1 MHPYRPATLPDPV
14 QSASPL
20 DRLLHAAD
28 WAATPLGP
36 RESWSPALQA
46 VTRILLANRFPMLL
60 WWGPEFTQV
69 YNDAYRPL
77 IGTRHPNAI
86 GQPARECWADIWHV
100 IGTLIEIPFHGGPAT
115 WVEDLQLELDRHG
128 YVEETHFT
136 IAYSPVPDSTV
147 PSGIGGVLATVHEI
161 SDKVIGERRII
172 ALRDLAR
179 APTADTAPEACAIAA
194 RTLAG
199 HARDLPFALFYLLDA
214 DGKRARLAG
223 SMGVGPGA
231 EIGPSVLELDRPEQG
246 WPLTAAL
253 GDDGWAVVERL
264 QERFSAVPLGP
275 WQDPPHTAVVL
286 PIRSG
291 EHDGPVGVFIGGVS
305 PRRRLDEAYR
315 GFFELLA
322 RQLALAIANARAR
335 EEAQQRADALAALDR
350 AKTLFFSNVSHEFRT
365 PLTLMLGPLED
376 ALGSPGRRLTDQ
388 NLEATHRNAL
398 RLLRLVNALLDFS
411 RMESGP
417 LDAWYEPVD
426 LARMTSDLSEVFRPA
441 IERAGLRFEVE
452 CRPLDGPVYV
462 DRNKWEKV
470 VLNLLSNAFKFTL
483 EGTIGLT
490 LRPAGDGVELTV
502 RDSGTGIAAH
512 ELPRLFERFHRIEGA
527 EARSHEGTGIGLALV
542 RELVRLHGGD
552 IEVDSTL
559 GEGTTFAITLQR
571 GSAHLP
577 SHLVGSAGSRVPAAS
592 GAPGFV
598 EEAMQWLPSP
608 EECEPATPE
617 TMAERAASGGRILV
631 VDDNRDMQRF
641 LERLLRNTWV
651 VQTAGDGVE
660 ALAMLRSGPFDVVL
674 TDVMMPRMDGFGLLR
689 KIRSAPDLSHL
700 SVVMLS
706 ASAEEAARIEGLDA
720 GADDYLVKPFSP
732 RELCARLRTQL
743 ELSRARR
750 HRVAERDRFHE
761 LLTRI
766 PALVSFLSGPDLVF
780 QFAHP
785 DTVRRLGGRS
795 LLGKP
800 LLEAI
805 PEYRNDAFPDILR
818 GVLETGKP
826 FSATEMTDPF
836 EQRYWNVVYQPVRS
850 PSGTV
855 DGVMTFDLDVTEQVL
870 ARRRLEHQSAVLEE
884 ALHRAS
890 EADHRKNEFLATV
903 AHELRSPLVPVMN
916 SLEIM
921 KRADADRTMHE
932 RARAMIERQV
942 HQMKRL
948 VDDLLDVSHNPR
960 SQVEFKRIRME
971 VGQLL
976 EEVVE
981 ASRPAIETSR
991 QTLTLLPAGE
1001 PIWVDGDPGR
1011 LTQVFSNLLTNAC
1024 KYSNPGAQITVG
1036 VERQGSD
1043 AVVRVSDTGIGI
1055 PQALVERIFDRF
1067 VQVAPSGKGA
1077 RGGMGIGLSLARQ
1090 LVELHDGTIT
1100 AESQG
1105 RDRGSQFTV
1114 RLPIQSGLPIL
1125 GHPDLAPDPMAT
1137 ASAWRVLLVDDNRDS
1152 VESLALLL
1160 ALSGYETEM
1169 AHDGL
1174 EAVELATS
1182 WRPDVVLLD
1191 IGLPR
1196 MSGYEVCRAI
1206 RAEAWGRNIP
1216 VIALTGWGQ
1225 DEARQ
1230 LSAEA
1235 GFTAHLVKPVDF
1247 PRLTKILAEVRTQAA

>member
-1 MHPYRPATLPDPV
+1 MHTKHTSPPGNLV
-14 QSASPL
+14 QSDSPL

-36 RESWSPALQA
+36 ADSWSPALQA
-46 VTRILLANRFPMLL
+46 VTRLVLANRFPMLL
-60 WWGPEFTQV
+60 WWGPAYTQL
-69 YNDAYRPL
+69 YNDAYRPIL
-77 IGTRHPNAI
+77 ATKHPKAL

-100 IGTLIEIPFHGGPAT
+100 IGPLIEIPMHGGPAT
-115 WVEDLQLELDRHG
+115 WVEDLELEIDRDG

-136 IAYSPVPDSTV
+136 VAYSPVPDPGV

-161 SDKVIGERRII
+161 SDKVIAERQFVV
-172 ALRDLAR
+172 LRDLAR
-179 APTADTAPEACAIAA
+179 APIAETAQEACAIAG
-194 RTLAG
+194 RILTG
-199 HARDLPFALFYLLDA
+199 HARDIPFALLYLLDSG
-214 DGKRARLAG
+214 GKRACLAG
-223 SMGVGPGA
+223 SAGVEPGA
-231 EIGPSVLELDRPEQG
+231 GIAPLVIELDQPEPD
-246 WPLTAAL
+246 WPLGSAIT
-253 GDDGWAVVERL
+253 GESWPVVERL
-264 QERFSAVPLGP
+264 TERFPAVPNGP
-275 WQDPPHTAVVL
+275 WSDVPTTAVVV
-286 PIRSG
+286 PIQSEKQERPLG
-291 EHDGPVGVFIGGVS
+291 WVIGGVS
-305 PRRRLDEAYR
+305 ARRRLDEGYR
-315 GFFELLA
+315 GFFELIA
-322 RQLALAIANARAR
+322 AQLATAIGNARAR
-335 EEAQQRADALAALDR
+335 EEAQHRADVLAAIDR

-411 RMESGP
+411 RIESG
-417 LDAWYEPVD
+417 LLEAWYEPVE
-426 LARMTSDLSEVFRPA
+426 LALLTTELAGAFRPA
-441 IERAGLRFEVE
+441 IERAGLRFDVE
-452 CRPLDGPVYV
+452 CGPLDEPVYV
-462 DRNKWEKV
+462 DRDKWEKV

-483 EGTIGLT
+483 NGGIRLS
-490 LRPAGDGVELTV
+490 LRQAGSGFELTV
-502 RDSGTGIAAH
+502 SDTGTGIATH

-527 EARSHEGTGIGLALV
+527 EARSYEGSGIGLALV
-542 RELVRLHGGD
+542 RELVRMHGAE
-552 IEVDSTL
+552 IQVDSTL
-559 GEGTTFAITLQR
+559 GKGTSITITLRR
-571 GSAHLP
+571 GKGHLP
-577 SHLVGSAGSRVPAAS
+577 QHQVGLPGSRTPGTSEAA
-592 GAPGFV
+592 AFV

-617 TMAERAASGGRILV
+617 TIAERAAFGGHILV

-641 LERLLRNTWV
+641 LERLLRSTWV

-660 ALAMLRSGPFDVVL
+660 ALAMLRSRPFDVVL
-674 TDVMMPRMDGFGLLR
+674 TDVMMPRMDGFGLLG

-750 HRVAERDRFHE
+750 HRVAERDRLHE

-826 FSATEMTDPF
+826 FSATEVTDPF

-850 PSGTV
+850 PSGAV

-916 SLEIM
+916 SLEIL
-921 KRADADRTMHE
+921 KREDADRTMHD

-948 VDDLLDVSHNPR
+948 VDDLLDVSQIAR
-960 SQVEFKRIRME
+960 SQVDFHRTS
-971 VGQLL
+971 VDLGLLL
-976 EEVVE
+976 EQAVE
-981 ASRPAIETSR
+981 AARPAMEARGQVLNLS
-991 QTLTLLPAGE
+991 PVS
-1001 PIWVDGDPGR
+1001 PHVWVDGDQGR

-1024 KYSNPGAQITVG
+1024 KYTDFGGQISV
-1036 VERQGSD
+1036 VMELQGSD
-1043 AVVRVSDTGIGI
+1043 VVVAVSDSGIGVH
-1055 PQALVERIFDRF
+1055 PALLERIFERF
-1067 VQVAPSGKGA
+1067 VQVTPSGEGS

-1090 LVELHDGTIT
+1090 MVELHGGTII
-1100 AESQG
+1100 AHSQG
-1105 RDRGSQFTV
+1105 AGRGSRFTV
-1114 RLPIQSGLPIL
+1114 RLPLHSGLPIVSV
-1125 GHPDLAPDPMAT
+1125 PAPAPELVTPAG
-1137 ASAWRVLLVDDNRDS
+1137 ARRVLLVDDNRDS

-1160 ALSGYETEM
+1160 ALSGYETET
-1169 AHDGL
+1169 AQDGL
-1174 EAVELATS
+1174 EAVKLAAS

-1191 IGLPR
+1191 IGLPK
-1196 MSGYEVCRAI
+1196 MNGYEVCRAI
-1206 RAEAWGRNIP
+1206 RAQSWGRAIP
-1216 VIALTGWGQ
+1216 VIAVTGWGQ
-1225 DEARQ
+1225 DDARR
-1230 LSAEA
+1230 LTSEA

-1247 PRLTKILAEVRTQAA
+1247 PNLTRMLAEVRTRAA